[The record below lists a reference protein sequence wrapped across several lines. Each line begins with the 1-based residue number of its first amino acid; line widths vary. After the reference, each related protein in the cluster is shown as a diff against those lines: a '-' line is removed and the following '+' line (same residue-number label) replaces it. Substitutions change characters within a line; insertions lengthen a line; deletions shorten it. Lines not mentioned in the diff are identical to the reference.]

1 MATTYNAGNL
11 TKEKII
17 NVTKKLLYK
26 QGFTKTTYDDIS
38 NATGINRAL
47 IPYHFKSKQM
57 LGATIYSE
65 IINNFLERFDSIL
78 DISEFTPDFISILHI
93 AAYYQLLKDA
103 HFSQFANEL
112 QEDKDFSTFMQKSEA
127 LLLNG
132 LLNKNT
138 KLSASEVTIIHSC
151 AIGMKKELFYLVN
164 TTDIDVNE
172 AAKIQL
178 YMLLSYTGYSKK
190 KIEEL
195 YDSAMQVIN
204 MLNFKI
210 TKDFQIKISYN
221 F

>member
-17 NVTKKLLYK
+17 NVTKNLLYK

-38 NATGINRAL
+38 NAAGINRAL

-57 LGATIYSE
+57 LGETIYSE
-65 IINNFLERFDSIL
+65 IISNFLERFDSIL
-78 DISEFTPDFISILHI
+78 DIIEFSPDFISILHI
-93 AAYYQLLKDA
+93 TAYYQLLMDE
-103 HFSQFANEL
+103 HFAQFVNEL
-112 QEDKDFSTFMQKSEA
+112 QADKDFSSFMQKSEA
-127 LLLNG
+127 LLLDG

-138 KLSASEVTIIHSC
+138 RLSDSEITILLSS
-151 AIGMKKELFYLVN
+151 AIGMKKELFYLVS
-164 TTDIDVNE
+164 TIGIDVNE
-172 AAKIQL
+172 AAKLQL

-190 KIEEL
+190 KIEDL

-204 MLNFKI
+204 MLQFKI

-221 F
+221 